1 MWSVVVLPLVLIKTG
16 ICRKSSP
23 PQAGHG
29 SSSGS
34 RSLLGAINQW
44 LRQERNERKLSDLWQ
59 AVAKMRGHFNYK
71 YFLRLDE
78 ALSVS
83 TLRTNTLAIAQRF
96 EAELGDE
103 QLSFIDSCP
112 R

>member
-1 MWSVVVLPLVLIKTG
+1 VVLIKTG
-16 ICRKSSP
+16 IRRKSSP
-23 PQAGHG
+23 PQASHG
-29 SSSGS
+29 SSSGC

-71 YFLRLDE
+71 DLLRLDE

-83 TLRTNTLAIAQRF
+83 TVHTNALAIAQRC
-96 EAELGDE
+96 EAELGD
-103 QLSFIDSCP
+103 
-112 R
+112 